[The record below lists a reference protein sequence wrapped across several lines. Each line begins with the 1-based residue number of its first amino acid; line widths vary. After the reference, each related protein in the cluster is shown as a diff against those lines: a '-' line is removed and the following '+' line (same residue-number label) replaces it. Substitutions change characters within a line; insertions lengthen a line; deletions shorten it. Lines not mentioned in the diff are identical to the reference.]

1 MFTEFVRNLLA
12 RLNAGAAQPESGEAV
27 EYKGCSIRPTFRRD
41 GSQWLTAGVI
51 SKQFADSVK
60 EHHFIRSETHGSKA
74 DAGAH
79 AVFKAKQIID
89 ERGDKLFD
97 QG

>member
-12 RLNAGAAQPESGEAV
+12 RLNVGTAQPESGEAV

-51 SKQFADSVK
+51 TKQFADSVK
-60 EHHFIRSETHGSKA
+60 EHHFIRSETHGYKA

-89 ERGDKLFD
+89 ESGDKLFD

>member
-1 MFTEFVRNLLA
+1 MFTEFVCNLLA
-12 RLNAGAAQPESGEAV
+12 RLNAGAAQPEGGEAV
-27 EYKGCSIRPTFRRD
+27 EYKSCSIRPTFSRD

-60 EHHFIRSETHGSKA
+60 EHHFIRAETHGSKG

-79 AVFKAKQIID
+79 SVVKAKQIID